1 MKSLT
6 HFLVLLSTF
15 LSIDSYAANKESTL
29 DLGRYHEYRLINT
42 VAIDNTYVAN
52 ADFMVVNPIL
62 IIIKEGIKKVIR
74 AMDLVMQRFQ
84 KQFLRIQVATEE
96 LKNQMSKLK
105 LDEINHWVNEKKEIF
120 DKYYAELWT
129 IKAKIDQIQS
139 IKNAIASQAQLIT
152 RFTQIFTNFRND
164 EYFSQD
170 ELDLINEVYMGML
183 SENVDVITSINLL
196 ITDSRLQMQDGER
209 LQLIEE
215 SLDKIERVSADFN
228 DFTSY
233 ITSIS
238 LGRAK
243 ENGELD
249 LMKSYYGIQ

>member
-1 MKSLT
+1 MKRQTHLIMLLLT
-6 HFLVLLSTF
+6 LLS
-15 LSIDSYAANKESTL
+15 INSYAAKTDVTL
-29 DLGRYHEYRLINT
+29 DLGRYDDYRVMNPT
-42 VAIDNTYVAN
+42 AVDNTYVAN
-52 ADFMVVNPIL
+52 ADLVIVNPIL

-105 LDEINHWVNEKKEIF
+105 LEEINHWVNEKKEIF

-152 RFTQIFTNFRND
+152 RFTQIFTNFKND
-164 EYFSQD
+164 EYFS
-170 ELDLINEVYMGML
+170 EEEIALINEVYMGML
-183 SENVDVITSINLL
+183 NENVDVIASINLL

-228 DFTSY
+228 DFTGY